1 MAFLEPGIRDS
12 KEYWERDLALLQS
25 GIREIVA
32 LKPRDPE
39 FVTAKKLK
47 STQLLL
53 SATTERIAMIVHH
66 VHFKAIILSATL
78 VSSEA
83 YINHLTIDLSVK

>member
-1 MAFLEPGIRDS
+1 MGARFGIAFINGT
-12 KEYWERDLALLQS
+12 RDLALLQS

-39 FVTAKKLK
+39 FLTAKKLK

-53 SATTERIAMIVHH
+53 SATTEKIAMIVHH
-66 VHFKAIILSATL
+66 VHFKAISATL
-78 VSSEA
+78 VSLEA
-83 YINHLTIDLSVK
+83 YISHLTIDLSVK